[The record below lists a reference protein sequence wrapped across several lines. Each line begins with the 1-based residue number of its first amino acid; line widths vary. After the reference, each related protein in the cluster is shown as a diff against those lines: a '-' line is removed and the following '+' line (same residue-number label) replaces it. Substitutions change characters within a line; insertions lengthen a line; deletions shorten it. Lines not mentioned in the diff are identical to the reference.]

1 MVFHIALMSFLHLN
15 MSAAPSDGYNQ
26 PNRNGLLNSNQSNN
40 EGFLELLESM
50 KSIQMNQRH
59 FQQEL
64 MALKLLIPTPQRS
77 IAQGFYNPQVQ
88 APVTAM
94 QEPQL
99 K

>member
-1 MVFHIALMSFLHLN
+1 
-15 MSAAPSDGYNQ
+15 
-26 PNRNGLLNSNQSNN
+26 
-40 EGFLELLESM
+40 M